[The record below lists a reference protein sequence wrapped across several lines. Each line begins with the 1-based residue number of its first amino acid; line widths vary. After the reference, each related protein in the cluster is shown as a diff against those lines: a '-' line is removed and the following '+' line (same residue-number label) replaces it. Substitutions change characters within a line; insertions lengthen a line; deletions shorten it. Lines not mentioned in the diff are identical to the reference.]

1 MKEHRP
7 FRFADKDQL
16 LDTAARLNLS
26 LPFEEDMTVL
36 FEPVDIGGKRLFNR
50 FTVLPMEGFDADV
63 DGSPGELT
71 LRRYL
76 RYAGGG
82 SALIWFEAT
91 SILQEGRSNPH
102 QLLLNKKTLD
112 GFKRLV
118 ETTRRE
124 ALRVLGSGQNLFL
137 VLQLTHSGRYSKPDG
152 RQRPLAAV
160 KKPSLDKN
168 LPPVRIVTDDELDR
182 MLDTMT
188 IAASLARQAD
198 FDAVDIKACHGYL
211 AHDLLSAFDRTNSR
225 YGGDFDGRTRWI
237 VEAVKRIRDREPRLG
252 VTARLNVYD
261 GLRPPEGWG
270 TSAGDALVPDLEEPA
285 ELIRRLIDLGC
296 GLMNITAGIPYFN
309 PHLGR
314 PFDRPVS
321 GGEKPPE
328 HPLTGVG
335 RLIGLCERLQKT
347 FPDIPFVGTGY
358 SWLRR
363 FFPQVAA
370 GVIEGGGAALVG
382 LGRSSFA
389 YPDAPRDVME
399 KGTLDSKKMCT
410 SCSRCTEL
418 MRAGG
423 PTGCAVR
430 DDYYRSRP
438 LDPVDK
444 K

>member
-1 MKEHRP
+1 MDAHEP
-7 FRFADKDQL
+7 FHFADREEL
-16 LDTAARLNLS
+16 LGAAARLNVF
-26 LPFEEDMTVL
+26 LPFEEDIAVL
-36 FEPVDIGGKRLFNR
+36 FDPVEIGGKRLVNR
-50 FTVLPMEGFDADV
+50 FAVLPMEGFDATA

-71 LRRYL
+71 IRRYL

-102 QLLLNKKTLD
+102 QLLLNKKTID

-152 RQRPLAAV
+152 RPRPLAAV
-160 KKPSLDKN
+160 TKPSLDNN
-168 LPPVRIVTDDELDR
+168 LPPVRIVSDDELDR
-182 MLDTMT
+182 MLDAVAV
-188 IAASLARQAD
+188 AASLARQAD

-211 AHDLLSAFDRTNSR
+211 AHDLLSAFDRADSR
-225 YGGDFDGRTRWI
+225 YGGDFRGRVRWI
-237 VEAVKRIRDREPRLG
+237 EEAVKRIRDREPRLG
-252 VTARLNVYD
+252 VTARLNVFD

-270 TSAGDALVPDLEEPA
+270 TSAEDALQPDMAEPTA
-285 ELIRRLIDLGC
+285 LIRRFIDLGC
-296 GLMNITAGIPYFN
+296 GFMNITAGIPYLN

-328 HPLTGVG
+328 HPLAGVA
-335 RLIGLCERLQKT
+335 RLIGLCATLQNS
-347 FPDIPFVGTGY
+347 FSGIPFIGTGY
-358 SWLRR
+358 SWLRQ

-370 GVIEGGGAALVG
+370 GVINAGKAALVG

-389 YPDAPRDVME
+389 YPEAPRDLME
-399 KGTLDSKKMCT
+399 KGKLDSKKMCT

-418 MRAGG
+418 MRTGG

-430 DDYYRSRP
+430 DEYYRGRS
-438 LDPVDK
+438 DPHGDV
-444 K
+444 

>member
-1 MKEHRP
+1 MNEHKP

-16 LDTAARLNLS
+16 LDTAARLNVS
-26 LPFEEDMTVL
+26 LPFEEDIPVL
-36 FEPVDIGGKRLFNR
+36 FEPIEIGGKSLVNR
-50 FTVLPMEGFDADV
+50 FAVLPMEGFDATA

-91 SILQEGRSNPH
+91 SILLEGRSNPH

-124 ALRVLGSGQNLFL
+124 AMRVLGSGQNLFL
-137 VLQLTHSGRYSKPDG
+137 VLQLTHSGRFSKPNG
-152 RQRPLAAV
+152 MPRPLVAV
-160 KKPSLDKN
+160 KKPSLDIN
-168 LPPVRIVTDDELDR
+168 LPPVRIVSDDELDR
-182 MLDTMT
+182 MLDTVT
-188 IAASLARQAD
+188 VAASLARQAD

-211 AHDLLSAFDRTNSR
+211 AHDLLSAFDRADSR
-225 YGGDFDGRTRWI
+225 YGGDFTGRVRWI
-237 VEAVKRIRDREPRLG
+237 EEAVKRIRDREPRLG
-252 VTARLNVYD
+252 VTARLNVFD

-270 TSAGDALVPDLEEPA
+270 TSAGDALQPDMAEPTA
-285 ELIRRLIDLGC
+285 LIGRLIDLGC
-296 GLMNITAGIPYFN
+296 GFMNITAGIPYLN

-328 HPLTGVG
+328 HPLAGVA
-335 RLIGLCERLQKT
+335 RLIGLGGRLQKKY
-347 FPDIPFVGTGY
+347 PMIPFIGTGY
-358 SWLRR
+358 SWLRC

-370 GVIEGGGAALVG
+370 AVIGSGGAGLVG

-389 YPDAPRDVME
+389 YPDAPRDLME
-399 KGTLDSKKMCT
+399 NGALDSKKLCT

-430 DDYYRSRP
+430 DEYFRGRS
-438 LDPVDK
+438 DPHGDV
-444 K
+444 